1 MGLQRVRHCKINYLF
16 PLKST
21 ISCTTCVLSHFSCVW
36 LFDIVWTVSHQ
47 AHLPGASVRNP
58 AHGKGHE
65 EGSPTKCKGV
75 IWLQG
80 FPLSFPEHQPPKTR
94 VGLILLYC
102 AFPLFWHS
110 LEKVNLGLQSSAF
123 ERNLSAQT
131 PSDASLTCLT
141 GSPGLLTTCELFTVP
156 QPQEAQSLK
165 HLKDTQP
172 FLKS

>member
-58 AHGKGHE
+58 ACGIGHE
-65 EGSPTKCKGV
+65 EGSPTKHKGV

-110 LEKVNLGLQSSAF
+110 LEEVLRASIFCIWKESFSSNPFWCLSNLPNRF
-123 ERNLSAQT
+123 PWTFYNLWIVYSPPT
-131 PSDASLTCLT
+131 MRGTKLKAS
-141 GSPGLLTTCELFTVP
+141 
-156 QPQEAQSLK
+156 
-165 HLKDTQP
+165 
-172 FLKS
+172 